1 MQNKMKSYKLLF
13 FCSLSLL
20 LLSCSSEE
28 RIIEKKLDLSLLQLP
43 SQKIEVNNYE
53 NSGIDFIIT
62 PIATTPSQKA
72 KVISSDSTKHVN
84 DSLFSYEIST
94 KYPSMNQPVLT
105 KLVIK
110 PNEDGS
116 LTASHFAGEYELATL
131 KYDKEGKLVD
141 VIISEENNSTA
152 SYVKGIYFSNQGLFY
167 NCINAEY
174 QRLKKLVDSD
184 IANDIVCTITLPICR
199 TLMVMAAVESCR

>member
-110 PNEDGS
+110 PN
-116 LTASHFAGEYELATL
+116 
-131 KYDKEGKLVD
+131 
-141 VIISEENNSTA
+141 
-152 SYVKGIYFSNQGLFY
+152 
-167 NCINAEY
+167 
-174 QRLKKLVDSD
+174 
-184 IANDIVCTITLPICR
+184 
-199 TLMVMAAVESCR
+199 